1 MPVKK
6 IFYNSS
12 LPRAGSTLI
21 QNILGQNPDI
31 HTTPTSGVYEML
43 AACRTIYTDGLEFKA
58 QDSATMETGFKS
70 FLKNGLYGFYEPLT
84 EKPYVIDKCRG
95 WSSEWD
101 FINAFDPNPKMICMV
116 RDIRSIYSSLEKKYR
131 QNPLVEHHIANWGN
145 LTGTTTDKRMSVW
158 SNNPPIGPAMDRLY
172 QVLVQGLHTNIL
184 FIKFEELCLDPNT
197 QMKRVYEYLEIPFY
211 QHDFDNIEQITLED
225 DKWYGIFGDHVIRGK
240 LKPVKN
246 DFLEVLGPNA
256 CKIIEDSYR
265 WFFNDFGYQI

>member
-31 HTTPTSGVYEML
+31 HATPTSGVYEML
-43 AACRTIYTDGLEFKA
+43 AACRTIFSDSLEFKA
-58 QDSATMETGFKS
+58 QDKNIMETGFKS
-70 FLKNGLYGFYEPLT
+70 FLKNGVYGFYEPLT
-84 EKPYVIDKCRG
+84 DKPYVVDKCRG
-95 WSSEWD
+95 WGSEWE
-101 FINAFDPNPKMICMV
+101 FVNAFDPNPKMICMI

-131 QNPLVEHHIANWGN
+131 KHPLTENHIANWGN
-145 LTGTTTDKRMSVW
+145 LTGTTTDKRMLVW
-158 SNNPPIGPAMDRLY
+158 SANPPIGPAMDRLY
-172 QVLVQGLHTNIL
+172 QILVQGLHQNIL
-184 FIKFEELCLDPNT
+184 FVKFEELCLDPNT
-197 QMKRVYEYLEIPFY
+197 QMKRIYEYLDLPYFK
-211 QHDFDNIEQITLED
+211 HDFDNIEQLTYED

-246 DFLEVLGPNA
+246 DFYEVLGPNA
-256 CKIIEDSYR
+256 CKIIEDNYK